1 MATKTAVQPEMTHE
15 IVNDIPV
22 LMHGIKERLGM
33 MTALDSVVK
42 RHGNRLGMSVGEV
55 MGTWL
60 THILSAHNHFMSHV
74 QEWAMQLPNTLELL
88 LGHEV
93 LDGDL
98 ADDRLAEVL
107 DELSADSNWHSVE
120 RTVNQNMIRAY
131 KLKVE
136 RVRLDTTTVSVYS
149 DEPDAVLFQRGYS
162 KDHRP
167 DLRQLK
173 VMAAGLDPLGV
184 LVGVDVVS
192 GERADDRLYEPMI
205 ERLRTDLGASGLMY
219 VGDSKMSALKTRAYI
234 QRTSNRYL
242 CPLAAVGEVPK
253 QMAEWI
259 KAAQEGRATMV
270 ALRAES
276 DATGKA
282 GPVIAQAY
290 EVTREVYAE
299 QEITDWS
306 GIWSERVMIVQSEVY
321 AQAARKGLQGR
332 IERAKA
338 GILALSEKPG
348 SGKRAFADGSTMA
361 AAALALAEKHDVAAY
376 VSWEIRNCRGNPRQK
391 RKHGLQ
397 PAHTVYDLWF
407 EIDVQTNA
415 EAIAQA
421 EFFLGWRAYVSNASE
436 AELSL
441 EQAVLTYRDEWL
453 IERDFARIKGR
464 VLSIAPLYLKL
475 EHRAVGMAR
484 LLTLGVRVLAL
495 IEHEARLKIKLEQTA
510 ITGLYKSRKNRAT
523 EAPTTE
529 RMLIA
534 LGRIIL
540 TTIRVGDQVHRHI
553 SALSPTQLRIV
564 DLAGCPPD
572 TYQRLLGNLGFT

>member
-1 MATKTAVQPEMTHE
+1 MTGQPELAHE
-15 IVNDIPV
+15 MVNDIPV
-22 LMHGIKERLGM
+22 LMHVIKERLGLM
-33 MTALDSVVK
+33 MALDSVVK

-74 QEWAMQLPNTLELL
+74 QEWARELPNTLGLL
-88 LGHEV
+88 LGHAV

-107 DELSADSNWHSVE
+107 DEMSVDSAWHSVE
-120 RTVNQNMIRAY
+120 RATNQNMIRAY

-136 RVRLDTTTVSVYS
+136 RVRLDSTTVSVYS

-167 DLRQLK
+167 DLRQFK
-173 VMAAGLDPLGV
+173 VMAAALDPLGV

-192 GERADDRLYEPMI
+192 GERADDGLYVPMI
-205 ERLRTDLGASGLMY
+205 ERLRTDLGASGIMY
-219 VGDSKMSALKTRAYI
+219 VGDSKMSALKTRAHI
-234 QRTSNRYL
+234 QRTNNTYL
-242 CPLAAVGEVPK
+242 VPLAGVGEVPK

-259 KAAQEGRATMV
+259 GAAQDGRAKTM
-270 ALRAES
+270 ALQSAP
-276 DATGKA
+276 DAKGKPGA
-282 GPVIAQAY
+282 LIGQAY
-290 EVTREVYAE
+290 ELIREVSE
-299 QEITDWS
+299 DQSKPGWN
-306 GIWSERVMIVQSEVY
+306 ERVMIVQSE
-321 AQAARKGLQGR
+321 AFAEAARKGLRGR
-332 IERAKA
+332 IDRTKTE
-338 GILALSEKPG
+338 IQALSAAPG
-348 SGKRAFADGSTMA
+348 SGRRIYSDPTELE
-361 AAALALAEKHDVAAY
+361 AAALALAEKHDVVAH
-376 VSWEIRNCRGNPRQK
+376 VSWEIRRCRGNPK
-391 RKHGLQ
+391 RKRAYGTR
-397 PAHTVYDLWF
+397 PAYVEYDLWL

-415 EAIAQA
+415 AAIAQA
-421 EFFLGWRAYVSNASE
+421 EYFLGWRAYVSNASE

-464 VLSIAPLYLKL
+464 VLSIAPLWLKL
-475 EHRAVGMAR
+475 EHRALGMAR

-495 IEHEARLKIKLEQTA
+495 IEHEARLKLKEEQMA

-523 EAPTTE
+523 DIPTTE

-534 LGRIIL
+534 LGKIIL
-540 TTIRVGDQVHRHI
+540 TTIRIGDQVHRHI
-553 SALSPTQLRIV
+553 SSLSPTQLRIV

-572 TYQRLLGNLGFT
+572 TYQRLLANLDFS